1 MPMQGGGME
10 IIMFIKQISVF
21 MENRPGRLAEITQV
35 ISDNNISMRAINI
48 ADTTDFGILRMIV
61 DDFEKAEKVLRENNM
76 TASVSDVIA
85 VSFEDK
91 VGSFNKVVS
100 LLSSENLSV
109 EYIYSFIGEKS
120 AKAVIV
126 IKTND
131 GELAA
136 SLLKKGGVEILSMD
150 DIKNF

>member
-1 MPMQGGGME
+1 
-10 IIMFIKQISVF
+10 MFIKQISVF
-21 MENRPGRLAEITQV
+21 MENRPGRIAEITQV

-136 SLLKKGGVEILSMD
+136 SLLEKGGVEILSMD

>member
-1 MPMQGGGME
+1 
-10 IIMFIKQISVF
+10 MFIKQISVF

-35 ISDNNISMRAINI
+35 LSDNNIDMRAINI

-61 DDFEKAEKVLRENNM
+61 DDAEKAEKVLRENNM
-76 TASVSDVIA
+76 TASVTDVLAVSIDDTVGAFSKVIA
-85 VSFEDK
+85 
-91 VGSFNKVVS
+91 
-100 LLSSENLSV
+100 LLKEENISI

-131 GELAA
+131 AER
-136 SLLKKGGVEILSMD
+136 SFQLLQQGGIHVLSSD
-150 DIKNF
+150 DLNNLSYAK